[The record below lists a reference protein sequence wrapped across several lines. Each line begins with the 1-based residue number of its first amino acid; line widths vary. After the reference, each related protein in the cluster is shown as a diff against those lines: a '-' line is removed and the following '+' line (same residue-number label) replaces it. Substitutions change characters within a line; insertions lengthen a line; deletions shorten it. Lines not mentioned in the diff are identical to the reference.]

1 MGHTAFSLGEKGW
14 AVVTWALQG
23 GGMGSSLDSLVPL
36 LAPFLQGSVQNCQ
49 TLGPA
54 KRTSRAGIT
63 THSVN
68 TVPASPM
75 VVAMATRTALKRS
88 SSVLS
93 TVVASAVS
101 GGAVAG

>member
-1 MGHTAFSLGEKGW
+1 
-14 AVVTWALQG
+14 
-23 GGMGSSLDSLVPL
+23 MGSSLDSLVPL
-36 LAPFLQGSVQNCQ
+36 HAPFLQGSVQNCQ

-93 TVVASAVS
+93 PVVASPVS
-101 GGAVAG
+101 GVAVAG